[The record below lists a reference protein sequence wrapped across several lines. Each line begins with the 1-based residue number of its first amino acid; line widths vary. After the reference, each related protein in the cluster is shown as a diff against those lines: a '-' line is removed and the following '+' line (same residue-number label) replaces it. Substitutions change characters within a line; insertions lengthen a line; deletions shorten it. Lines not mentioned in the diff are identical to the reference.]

1 MPEYEETRYD
11 VNGIDTAVFTAG
23 EGDPLVFLHGAGT
36 VTGFESL
43 LPLAE
48 RFRLILPHHPGYGS
62 SADDPSV
69 SEVHDYVRHYL
80 DLFDRL
86 ELDEFA
92 LVGHSLGGYIAST
105 MAMYVGQ
112 RITSLVLVAPFGLRA
127 KAHPTLDIFMVPD
140 EEILGVLTNDM
151 SVFEGKFT
159 LPPSPE
165 WLADRYREATSTA
178 RLLWERPYDLKLA
191 KWLHR
196 IAAPTLVLWGDADAL
211 IPVEQAAMWAE
222 LIPGATTQI
231 FPGLGHLVFDESPA
245 VAAAVGDFVKTRVSA
260 PAS

>member
-105 MAMYVGQ
+105 MAMYVGR

-140 EEILGVLTNDM
+140 EEILGILTSDM

-260 PAS
+260 PAG